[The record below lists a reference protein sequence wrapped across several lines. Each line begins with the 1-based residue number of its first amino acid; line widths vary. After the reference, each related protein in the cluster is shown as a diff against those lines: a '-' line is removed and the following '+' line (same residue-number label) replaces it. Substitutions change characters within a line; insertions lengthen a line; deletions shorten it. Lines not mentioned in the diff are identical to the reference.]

1 MASMEELYQERM
13 TKFLRAFWLA
23 RYVKNDN
30 TPCEIEPG
38 LFLGSVG
45 AASNKAVLKSLNITH
60 VLLVANALVPA
71 YPRDFKYKQVEVL
84 DSVDTNL
91 VQHFEECFSFI
102 DEAKREGGGV
112 LVHCFAGRS
121 RSVTVIVA
129 YLMRTHHMSLSE
141 AFELVRSKR
150 PQAAPNQGFLLQ
162 LQNYESRLRVNQG
175 TKE

>member
-1 MASMEELYQERM
+1 MASMDALYRERM

-23 RYVKNDN
+23 KYVKNDN

-84 DSVDTNL
+84 DSEDTNL

-102 DEAKREGGGV
+102 DEAKREGCGV

-141 AFELVRSKR
+141 ALELVRSKR
-150 PQAAPNQGFLLQ
+150 PQAAPNKGFLLQ

-175 TKE
+175 AKE

>member
-1 MASMEELYQERM
+1 MASMDELYRDKM
-13 TKFLRAFWLA
+13 AKFLRAFWLA
-23 RYVKNDN
+23 RYIKNDN
-30 TPCEIEPG
+30 MPCEIEPG

-45 AASNKAVLKSLNITH
+45 AASNKSVLKNLNITH
-60 VLLVANALVPA
+60 VLLVANALEPA

-91 VQHFEECFSFI
+91 AQHFEECFSFI

-121 RSVTVIVA
+121 RSVTVILA

-141 AFELVRSKR
+141 ALELVRSKR

-162 LQNYESRLRVNQG
+162 LQSFENRLRVNQG
-175 TKE
+175 TED